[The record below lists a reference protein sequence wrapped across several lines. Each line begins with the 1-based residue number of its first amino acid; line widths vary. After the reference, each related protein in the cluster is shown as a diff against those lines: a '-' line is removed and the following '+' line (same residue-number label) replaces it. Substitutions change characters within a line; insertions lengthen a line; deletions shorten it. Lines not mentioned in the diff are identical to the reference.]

1 MTITDIDTRNDVPDN
16 FPTAGR
22 MEKVEYLKI
31 AEGWTRYLKA
41 EQVVEFCWMEHKKE
55 DIRKVTASAQSSSG
69 PPGESYGFCSCD
81 EGIDSL

>member
-22 MEKVEYLKI
+22 MEEKVEYLK
-31 AEGWTRYLKA
+31 RLA